1 MHTIT
6 VCPRCDKDFMYHQ
19 TDVHLHRAV
28 AWDADTNEPCS
39 FETLCQD
46 CDLEERWSHKEVKV
60 KEGNAYKHLN
70 QYRLFVVDIEKNGLD
85 FPITVK
91 IGDTNSYEWFDEN
104 ELILVE

>member
-46 CDLEERWSHKEVKV
+46 CDLEERWVGKEVKV
-60 KEGNAYKHLN
+60 KEGEHDTHLN
-70 QYRLFVVDIEKNGLD
+70 KYKLVVTDIVSEE

-91 IGDTNSYEWFDEN
+91 IGDTDSFEWFNEN

>member
-46 CDLEERWSHKEVKV
+46 CDLEERWVGKEVKV
-60 KEGNAYKHLN
+60 KEGEYDTHLN
-70 QYRLFVVDIEKNGLD
+70 KYKLVVTDIVSEE

-91 IGDTNSYEWFDEN
+91 IGDTDSFEWFNEN

>member
-1 MHTIT
+1 
-6 VCPRCDKDFMYHQ
+6 MYHQ

-46 CDLEERWSHKEVKV
+46 CDLEEKWVGKEVKV
-60 KEGNAYKHLN
+60 KGDGYDTHLN
-70 QYRLFVVDIEKNGLD
+70 KYKLVVTDIVSEE

-91 IGDTNSYEWFDEN
+91 IGDTDSFEWFNEN